1 MDLGI
6 PSCRHLE
13 VQACTLQLLVQ
24 TSPFADSNIYTSQS
38 TIRHHG
44 FLDSCHHCG
53 TTLYLQELPSQGSSL
68 KNTLTSLVPKP
79 PHSLAHPAWSSI
91 AITHS
96 LAHPHLCQVPPYEH
110 MGLWALV
117 ISPWLHSDSYM
128 CIQER
133 IPKELSKKTRDTGHS
148 QTSTLTSKL
157 FPHKQPFYYPCCSIF
172 SCLFLRKPPWCP
184 LSLTLCA
191 PLNLSQ

>member
-117 ISPWLHSDSYM
+117 ISHGCIQTPICASRKEFQRNWVRRQETQGTARPVHWLANYFHTSSPFTILVVLFSHVYSFANHLDAPFPWL
-128 CIQER
+128 CVL
-133 IPKELSKKTRDTGHS
+133 P
-148 QTSTLTSKL
+148 
-157 FPHKQPFYYPCCSIF
+157 
-172 SCLFLRKPPWCP
+172 
-184 LSLTLCA
+184 
-191 PLNLSQ
+191 